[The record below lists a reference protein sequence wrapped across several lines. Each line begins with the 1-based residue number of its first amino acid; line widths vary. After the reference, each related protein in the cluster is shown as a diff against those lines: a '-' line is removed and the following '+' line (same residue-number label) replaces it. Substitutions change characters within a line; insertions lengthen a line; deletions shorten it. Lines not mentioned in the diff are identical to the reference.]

1 MYTNQIR
8 LLVRE
13 NRLNNTTH
21 SVETNSGCKT
31 FCANDNQIYFCFFN
45 LQTFFSQ
52 CCFCFC
58 KKCNVFYTTDN
69 NVCCPKKTFYVRI
82 QIKLS

>member
-45 LQTFFSQ
+45 LQTFFPNVVFVFAKNVM
-52 CCFCFC
+52 CFTQQTIMC
-58 KKCNVFYTTDN
+58 VA
-69 NVCCPKKTFYVRI
+69 PKNFLCEDTN
-82 QIKLS
+82 